1 MLTRRRFLGYSALT
15 PALMAYR
22 PLLGSAM
29 AQPPHDPSRPV
40 VRLAVIGNEFT
51 LDSMLQS
58 ITDHFLIGYQW
69 EGGWHMPQIKV
80 VSMYLEPEPKPP
92 IGPAT
97 SPIHK
102 ELAPTAPAHNVLAE
116 GRAQEFGFN
125 IYPYIPQAL
134 RCGGGELAVDAVLC
148 VVEDGHYP
156 RNRKGQI
163 LYPRYD
169 YFEQCAQVFT
179 TDRRSVPIYNY
190 GDLSFSSEQAAATIA
205 TAQRMNF
212 PIMAGSWMPAT
223 WRIPDV
229 DIPYGGQI
237 TEAVSVGV
245 GDLDHDDFHALEAL
259 QAMMERRKGGETG
272 VKSVQFL
279 EGDAVWDAGEA
290 GKWSKTLLSS
300 AQSRSD
306 ALQGLTVM
314 DGRPQNMVASGV
326 LPQLVHNP
334 AAYCI
339 EYTDGT
345 RATLLMLNGADA
357 DFTFATEV
365 PGHGRIATQFFRG
378 PTPNLSYTAALA
390 HKIEQFYTTKTSPF
404 PVQRTQLTSGI
415 LEACLTSRER
425 NNVRIE
431 TPHLAAIRYQAPQE
445 SQYART

>member
-1 MLTRRRFLGYSALT
+1 
-15 PALMAYR
+15 MAYR
-22 PLLGSAM
+22 PLLGSA
-29 AQPPHDPSRPV
+29 AQPSRDPSRPV
-40 VRLAVIGNEFT
+40 IRLAVLGNEFT
-51 LDSMLQS
+51 LGSLLQS
-58 ITDHFLIGYQW
+58 VTDHFLIGYQW
-69 EGGWHMPQIKV
+69 EGDWHMPQVKV
-80 VSMYLEPEPKPP
+80 VSMYLEPVPAPA
-92 IGPAT
+92 GPAFG
-97 SPIHK
+97 PGRV
-102 ELAPTAPAHNVLAE
+102 APVAPDHGPLSE
-116 GRAQEFGFN
+116 GRAREFGFK
-125 IYPYIPQAL
+125 IYPNIPQAL

-148 VVEDGHYP
+148 MIEDSHYP
-156 RNRKGQI
+156 HNRKGQV
-163 LYPRYD
+163 LCPRYD
-169 YFEQCAQVFT
+169 YFKQCAQVFT

-190 GDLSFSSEQAAATIA
+190 GDLSFSTEQAKAMVT
-205 TAQRMNF
+205 TAQHMNF
-212 PIMAGSWMPAT
+212 PLMAGSWMPAT
-223 WRIPDV
+223 WRIPDI

-237 TEAVSVGV
+237 TEAVAVGI
-245 GDLDHDDFHALEAL
+245 GDLDRDDFHALEAM

-272 VKSVQFL
+272 VKSVQLL
-279 EGDAVWDAGEA
+279 EGDDVWDAGES

-326 LPQLVHNP
+326 LAQLVRNP

-339 EYTDGT
+339 EYSDGT
-345 RATLLMLNGADA
+345 RATMLMLDGADA
-357 DFTFATEV
+357 DFTFASDV

-390 HKIEQFYTTKTSPF
+390 NKIEQFYTTKISPF

-431 TPHLAAIRYQAPQE
+431 TPHLSTIHYQAPQE

>member
-29 AQPPHDPSRPV
+29 AQPPRDPSRPV
-40 VRLAVIGNEFT
+40 IRLAVLGNEFT
-51 LDSMLQS
+51 LGSLLQS

-69 EGGWHMPQIKV
+69 EGAWHMPQVQV
-80 VSMYLEPEPKPP
+80 VSMYLEPAPAPVA
-92 IGPAT
+92 GPAYG
-97 SPIHK
+97 PGRV
-102 ELAPTAPAHNVLAE
+102 APAEAAHNALSE
-116 GRAQEFGFN
+116 GRAKEFGFR
-125 IYPYIPQAL
+125 IYPNIPQAL

-148 VVEDGHYP
+148 VIEDGDYP
-156 RNRKGQI
+156 RNRAGQV

-169 YFEQCAQVFT
+169 YFEQCVQVFQ

-190 GDLSFSSEQAAATIA
+190 GDLSFSAEQAKATIA
-205 TAQRMNF
+205 TAERMKF

-223 WRIPDV
+223 WRIPDI
-229 DIPYGGQI
+229 DIPYGGAI
-237 TEAVSVGV
+237 TEAVAVGI
-245 GDLDHDDFHALEAL
+245 GDLGRDDFHALEAM

-306 ALQGLTVM
+306 AILGLTAM

-326 LPQLVHNP
+326 LPQLVRNP

-345 RATLLMLNGADA
+345 RATMLMLDGADN

-378 PTPNLSYTAALA
+378 PAPNLSYTAALA
-390 HKIEQFYTTKTSPF
+390 HKIEQFYTTKTAPF
-404 PVQRTQLTSGI
+404 PVERTQLTSGI